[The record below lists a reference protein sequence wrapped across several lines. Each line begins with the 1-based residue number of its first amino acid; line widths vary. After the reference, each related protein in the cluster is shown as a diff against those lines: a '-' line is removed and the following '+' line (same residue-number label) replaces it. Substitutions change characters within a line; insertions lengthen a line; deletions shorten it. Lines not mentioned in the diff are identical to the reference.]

1 VAQLED
7 STPNAYERWRWNDAY
22 WTSTWP
28 VREQLTGAATPTLL
42 DHLDAASGERI
53 LEIGSGAGTAAMA
66 VARAVAP
73 SGSVVGADVSEPLVE
88 RSRRSASD
96 AGVHNVRFVV
106 ADVQLDRVEGAPF
119 SAAMSQFGVM
129 FFDDPV
135 AAFANVRAHLEPGAR
150 FVFACWQ
157 KADRN
162 PWFAGHA
169 LRDLLAPPEPP
180 APGRHVVGPFALGV
194 PGEAESLLEAAGWGD
209 VTVAAI
215 SSHAVVSRA
224 AIADDGQ
231 AAFMGVV
238 AERLGEAREA
248 MDAHLAP
255 FELPDG
261 RLDVPIAFYVVTA
274 HVPR

>member
-1 VAQLED
+1 MAQLED
-7 STPNAYERWRWNDAY
+7 STPNAVERRRWNDAY

-28 VREQLTGAATPTLL
+28 VREQLTGSATPALL
-42 DHLDAASGERI
+42 ARLDPAPGERV
-53 LEIGSGAGTAAMA
+53 LDIGSGAGTVAMA

-73 SGSVVGADVSEPLVE
+73 TGEVVGADVSEPLVE
-88 RSRRSASD
+88 LARRSASD
-96 AGVHNVRFVV
+96 AGVDNVRFVV
-106 ADVQLDRVEGAPF
+106 VDVQLDRVDGAPF
-119 SAAMSQFGVM
+119 TAAMSQFGVM

-150 FVFACWQ
+150 FVFVCWQ

-169 LRDLLAPPEPP
+169 LRDLLPPPDPP
-180 APGRHVVGPFALGV
+180 APGRHVAGPFALGP
-194 PGEAESLLEAAGWGD
+194 PGEAESLLEAAGWHE
-209 VTVAAI
+209 VTVEAI
-215 SSHAVVSRA
+215 SSRAVVSRK

-231 AAFMGVV
+231 AAFMGVA
-238 AERLGEAREA
+238 AERLDEAREA
-248 MDAHLAP
+248 MDAQLAP

-274 HVPR
+274 HAPR